1 MKTLRYFILT
11 LAIIVC
17 GSVFAQKSQQELKQL
32 MQQRNEYYF
41 TFNLNGNDD
50 LNAIA
55 HTISVDRVDG
65 TLVTAYANN
74 KEFAHFQKLGYEV
87 TLQTPPSLLEE
98 VAMWDGS
105 NRAEYDWDSY
115 PTYSAYENMM
125 FQFATDHP
133 DKCEIITLGTLPSG
147 RKIMIAHLNDGPRDN
162 KPKFLYT
169 STIHGDE
176 TTGWIMMLRLIDYLL
191 ENPDEPEVQTVMNNI
206 DLYIGPNTNPDGTY
220 HGGNNNVNGATRYNA
235 NGVDMNRNYADPHGS
250 AHPDGNPYATET
262 EWFMQFAE
270 ENAFVMGAN
279 YHGGAEVMN
288 DPWDNP
294 STLHADDAWYQL
306 ISHEYADLTHEV
318 NWNYMTDYNNG
329 ITNGAQWYM
338 IGGGRQDYMNGY
350 AQCRELTIE
359 CSNSKMPNGNQL
371 PNFWNYN
378 KNSIFAFMTQCIYGI
393 HGTVTDAANG
403 QPLNATITIANHDD
417 TYSVV
422 ESHLPAGDYHRPIK
436 AGTYDVT
443 YACNGYY
450 PQTFTI
456 TISDYETVIQD
467 VQLEAGEGLIPDFNA
482 NTTDVALGGS
492 VNFSDNTWGANLVS
506 WEWTFE
512 GGEPATSN
520 VQNPS
525 GITYNEI
532 GNYDVTLTVTNGD
545 GQTET
550 ITKHNYI
557 HVSEMYNM
565 QNGTVTTC
573 NALFYDDGGP
583 NGNYHDRKDYT
594 MTFLPNTPGGMLEAI
609 FEEFALENNYD
620 FLYIYDG
627 SSTNAQQIGE
637 YTGSNS
643 PDIVT
648 ATNSEGALTFYF
660 TSDYG
665 VNEPGW
671 KAIVRCVGDYDPI
684 ALEVS
689 ADPMVIYLGESSQ
702 LSVIAT
708 GGNGNY
714 TYSWEP
720 AEPGNIGTISNPT
733 IANPIVTPWV
743 VPESTYKIT
752 VTDTEGN
759 MASDDITITVR
770 PMSLSEDCYAPFV
783 YPNPNSGNFTIHVIG
798 EVNYQLFNSVGQ
810 LVLSG
815 NFTDETQI
823 KADGLNQGVY
833 FLQLI
838 GERGTRVEKIVIE
851 K

>member
-1 MKTLRYFILT
+1 MKVLRYFILS
-11 LAIIVC
+11 LAVIVC
-17 GSVFAQKSQQELKQL
+17 GNIFAQKNQQELNQL

-50 LNAIA
+50 LNVIA

-65 TLVTAYANN
+65 SLVTAYANN
-74 KEFAHFQKLGYEV
+74 KEFARFQQLGYEV
-87 TLQTPPSLLEE
+87 TLQTPPSLMET

-115 PTYSAYENMM
+115 PTYSAYEDMM
-125 FQFATDHP
+125 FQFAIDHP
-133 DKCEIITLGTLPSG
+133 ENCEIIELGTLPSN
-147 RKIMIAHLNDGPRDN
+147 RKLLIAHLKNGSSEG

-191 ENPDEPEVQTVMNNI
+191 ENPDEPEVQTIMDNI

-220 HGGNNNVNGATRYNA
+220 HGGNNTVNGATRENA
-235 NGVDMNRNYADPHGS
+235 NGVDMNRNYADPHGGP
-250 AHPDGNPYATET
+250 HPDGYEYQTET
-262 EWFMQFAE
+262 QWFMQFAE

-288 DPWDNP
+288 YPWDNTY
-294 STLHADDAWYQL
+294 TLHADDAWYQL

-318 NWNYMTDYNNG
+318 SPNYMNQYNNG
-329 ITNGAQWYM
+329 IINGAQWYM

-359 CSNSKMPNGNQL
+359 CSNTKLPNPSQL
-371 PNFWNYN
+371 PNFWNIN
-378 KNSIFAFMTQCIYGI
+378 KNSIFAYMTQCIYGI

-403 QPLNATITIANHDD
+403 QPLNATVTITNHDD
-417 TYSVV
+417 SFSVV

-436 AGTYDVT
+436 GGTYDVT

-456 TISDYETVIQD
+456 TIADYETVIQD

-482 NTTDVALGGS
+482 NMTDVALGGS

-520 VQNPS
+520 VQNPT
-525 GITYNEI
+525 GITYNAI
-532 GNYDVTLTVTNGD
+532 GHYDVTLTVTNAD

-550 ITKHNYI
+550 ITKHNFI

-565 QNGTVTTC
+565 QNCTITTC

-583 NGNYHDRKDYT
+583 NGNYHDRKEYT
-594 MTFLPNTPGGMLEAI
+594 MTFMPATTGGILEAI
-609 FEEFALENNYD
+609 FEEFTLESNYD

-627 SSTNAQQIGE
+627 TSTSAPSLGTF
-637 YTGSNS
+637 TGYNG
-643 PDIVT
+643 PGTVT
-648 ATNSEGALTFYF
+648 ATNDEGALTFRF
-660 TSDYG
+660 SSDYG

-671 KAIVRCVGDYDPI
+671 KATVHCVGTYAPI
-684 ALEVS
+684 ELEIS
-689 ADPMVIYLGESSQ
+689 ADPEAVEEGEPCQ
-702 LSVIAT
+702 LNVVAT
-708 GGNGNY
+708 GGTGVY
-714 TYSWEP
+714 TYLWEP
-720 AEPGNIGTISNPT
+720 ADAINEGTIDDPT
-733 IANPIVTPWV
+733 SANPIVRPMGT
-743 VPESTYKIT
+743 PESTYKVT
-752 VTDTEGN
+752 VTDSEGN
-759 MASDDITITVR
+759 TASDDITIQVS
-770 PMSLSEDCYAPFV
+770 PVSVHENDFASHI
-783 YPNPNSGNFTIHVIG
+783 YPNPNNGIFTINVTG
-798 EVNYQLFNSVGQ
+798 EFNYQLFNGLGQ
-810 LVLSG
+810 VILSG
-815 NFTDETQI
+815 VGNDNTLVNAQ
-823 KADGLNQGVY
+823 GLPQGIY
-833 FLQLI
+833 FLRLDCEN
-838 GERGTRVEKIVIE
+838 GSMIE
-851 K
+851 KLIIE

>member
-1 MKTLRYFILT
+1 MKVLRYFILS
-11 LAIIVC
+11 LAVIVC
-17 GSVFAQKSQQELKQL
+17 GNIFAQKNQQELNQL

-50 LNAIA
+50 LNVIA

-65 TLVTAYANN
+65 SLVTAYANN
-74 KEFAHFQKLGYEV
+74 KEFARFQQLGYEV
-87 TLQTPPSLLEE
+87 TLQTPPSLVEE
-98 VAMWDGS
+98 VTMWDGS

-115 PTYSAYENMM
+115 PTYSAYEDMM

-133 DKCEIITLGTLPSG
+133 ENCEIIELGTLPSN
-147 RKIMIAHLNDGPRDN
+147 RKILIAHLKNGSSEG

-191 ENPDEPEVQTVMNNI
+191 ENPDEPEVQTIMDNI

-220 HGGNNNVNGATRYNA
+220 HGGNNTVNGATRENA
-235 NGVDMNRNYADPHGS
+235 NGVDMNRNYADPHGGP
-250 AHPDGNPYATET
+250 HPDGYEYQTET
-262 EWFMQFAE
+262 QWFMQFAE

-288 DPWDNP
+288 YPWDNTY
-294 STLHADDAWYQL
+294 TLHADDAWYQL

-318 NWNYMTDYNNG
+318 SPNYMNQYNNG
-329 ITNGAQWYM
+329 IINGAQWYM

-359 CSNSKMPNGNQL
+359 CSNTKLPNPSQL
-371 PNFWNYN
+371 PNFWNIN
-378 KNSIFAFMTQCIYGI
+378 KNSIFAYMTQCIYGI

-403 QPLNATITIANHDD
+403 QPLNATVTITNHDD
-417 TYSVV
+417 SFSVV

-436 AGTYDVT
+436 GGIYDVT

-456 TISDYETVIQD
+456 TIADYETVIQD

-482 NTTDVALGGS
+482 NMTDVALGGS

-520 VQNPS
+520 EQNPS

-532 GNYDVTLTVTNGD
+532 GHYDVTLTVTNAE

-550 ITKHNYI
+550 VTKHNYI

-583 NGNYHDRKDYT
+583 NGNYHDRKEYT
-594 MTFLPNTPGGMLEAI
+594 MTFMPATTGGILEAI
-609 FEEFALENNYD
+609 FEEFTLESNYD

-627 SSTNAQQIGE
+627 TSTSAPSLGTF
-637 YTGSNS
+637 TGNNG
-643 PDIVT
+643 PGTVT
-648 ATNSEGALTFYF
+648 ATNDEGALTFRF
-660 TSDYG
+660 SSDYG

-671 KAIVRCVGDYDPI
+671 KATVHCVGTYAPI
-684 ALEVS
+684 ELEIS
-689 ADPMVIYLGESSQ
+689 ADPEAVEEGEPCQ
-702 LSVIAT
+702 LIVVAT
-708 GGNGNY
+708 GGTGVY
-714 TYSWEP
+714 TYLWEP
-720 AEPGNIGTISNPT
+720 ADAINEGTIDDPT
-733 IANPIVTPWV
+733 SANPIVRPMGT
-743 VPESTYKIT
+743 PESTYKVT
-752 VTDTEGN
+752 VTDSEGN
-759 MASDDITITVR
+759 TASDDITIQVS
-770 PMSLSEDCYAPFV
+770 PVSVHENDFASHI
-783 YPNPNSGNFTIHVIG
+783 YPNPNNGIFTINVTG
-798 EVNYQLFNSVGQ
+798 EFNYQLFNGLGQ
-810 LVLSG
+810 VILSG
-815 NFTDETQI
+815 VGNDNTLVNAQ
-823 KADGLNQGVY
+823 GLPQGIY
-833 FLQLI
+833 FLRLDCES
-838 GERGTRVEKIVIE
+838 GSMIE
-851 K
+851 KLIIE

>member
-1 MKTLRYFILT
+1 MKVLRYFILS
-11 LAIIVC
+11 LAVIVC
-17 GSVFAQKSQQELKQL
+17 GNIFAQKNQQELNQL

-50 LNAIA
+50 LNVIA

-65 TLVTAYANN
+65 SLVTAYANN
-74 KEFAHFQKLGYEV
+74 KEFARFQQLGYEV
-87 TLQTPPSLLEE
+87 TLQTPPSLVEE

-105 NRAEYDWDSY
+105 NRAAYDWDSY
-115 PTYSAYENMM
+115 PTYQAYEDMM

-133 DKCEIITLGTLPSG
+133 ENCEIIELGTLPSN
-147 RKIMIAHLNDGPRDN
+147 RKILIAHLKNGSSEG

-191 ENPDEPEVQTVMNNI
+191 ENPDEPEVQTIMDNI

-220 HGGNNNVNGATRYNA
+220 HGGNNTVNGATRENA
-235 NGVDMNRNYADPHGS
+235 NGVDMNRNYADPHGGP
-250 AHPDGNPYATET
+250 HPDGYEYQTET
-262 EWFMQFAE
+262 QWFMQFAE

-288 DPWDNP
+288 YPWDNTY
-294 STLHADDAWYQL
+294 TLHADDAWYQL

-318 NWNYMTDYNNG
+318 SPNYMNQYNNG
-329 ITNGAQWYM
+329 IINGAQWYM

-359 CSNSKMPNGNQL
+359 CSNTKLPNPSQL
-371 PNFWNYN
+371 PNFWNIN
-378 KNSIFAFMTQCIYGI
+378 KNSIFAYMTQCIYGI

-403 QPLNATITIANHDD
+403 QPLNATVTITNHDD
-417 TYSVV
+417 SFSVV

-436 AGTYDVT
+436 GGTYDVT

-456 TISDYETVIQD
+456 TVDDYETIIQD

-482 NTTDVALGGS
+482 NMTDVALGGS

-525 GITYNEI
+525 DITYNEI
-532 GNYDVTLTVTNGD
+532 GNYDVTLTVTNAE

-550 ITKHNYI
+550 ITKHNFI

-565 QNGTVTTC
+565 QNGTITTC

-583 NGNYHDRKDYT
+583 NGNYHDRKEYT
-594 MTFLPNTPGGMLEAI
+594 MTFMPATTGGILEAI
-609 FEEFALENNYD
+609 FEEFTLESNYD

-627 SSTNAQQIGE
+627 TSTSAPSLGTF
-637 YTGSNS
+637 TGNNG
-643 PDIVT
+643 PGTVT
-648 ATNSEGALTFYF
+648 ATNDEGALTFRF
-660 TSDYG
+660 SSDYG

-671 KAIVRCVGDYDPI
+671 KATVHCVGTYAPI
-684 ALEVS
+684 ELEIS
-689 ADPMVIYLGESSQ
+689 ADPEAVEEGEPCQ
-702 LSVIAT
+702 LNVVAT
-708 GGNGNY
+708 GGTGVY
-714 TYSWEP
+714 TYLWEP
-720 AEPGNIGTISNPT
+720 ADAINEGTIDDPT
-733 IANPIVTPWV
+733 SANPIVRPMGT
-743 VPESTYKIT
+743 PESTYKVT
-752 VTDTEGN
+752 VTDSEGN
-759 MASDDITITVR
+759 TASDDITIQVS
-770 PMSLSEDCYAPFV
+770 PVSVHENDFASHI
-783 YPNPNSGNFTIHVIG
+783 YPNPNNGIFTINVTG
-798 EVNYQLFNSVGQ
+798 EFNYQLFNGLGQ
-810 LVLSG
+810 VILSG
-815 NFTDETQI
+815 VGNDNTLVNAQ
-823 KADGLNQGVY
+823 GLPQGIY
-833 FLQLI
+833 FLRLDCES
-838 GERGTRVEKIVIE
+838 GSMIE
-851 K
+851 KLIIE

>member
-1 MKTLRYFILT
+1 MKVLRYFIIL
-11 LAIIVC
+11 LATVVC
-17 GSVFAQKSQQELKQL
+17 GNIYAQKSQQELKQL

-65 TLVTAYANN
+65 NVVTAYANN
-74 KEFAHFQKLGYEV
+74 QEFAKFQKFGYNV
-87 TLQTPPSLLEE
+87 TLQTPPSMIEE

-115 PTYSAYENMM
+115 PTYPAYENMM
-125 FQFATDHP
+125 FQFASDHP

-147 RKIMIAHLNDGPRDN
+147 RKIMIAHLNNGSGES

-191 ENPDEPEVQTVMNNI
+191 ENPDEPEVQTVMDNI

-250 AHPDGNPYATET
+250 AHPDGNPYASET

-270 ENAFVMGAN
+270 DNTFVMGAN

-288 DPWDNP
+288 YPWDNTY
-294 STLHADDAWYQL
+294 TLHADDAWYQF

-318 NWNYMTDYNNG
+318 NSNYMTDYNNG

-359 CSNSKMPNGNQL
+359 CSNTKLPNGNQL

-378 KNSIFAFMTQCIYGI
+378 KNSIFSFMNQCIYGI
-393 HGTVTDAANG
+393 HGTVTDRITG
-403 QPLNATITIANHDD
+403 QPLNATVTIFNHDD

-436 AGTYDVT
+436 GGTYDVT
-443 YACNGYY
+443 YSCSGYY

-456 TISDYETVIQD
+456 TVSDYETVIQD
-467 VQLEAGEGLIPDFNA
+467 VQLEAGEGIIPDFNA
-482 NTTDVALGGS
+482 NTTVVALGGT
-492 VNFSDNTWGANLVS
+492 VNFTDNTWGYNLVS
-506 WEWTFE
+506 WEWTFD

-520 VQNPS
+520 AQNPS
-525 GITYNEI
+525 GITYHEI
-532 GNYDVTLTVTNGD
+532 GDYDVTLTVTNAE
-545 GQTET
+545 GQTESV
-550 ITKHNYI
+550 TKHNYI

-565 QNGTVTTC
+565 QNGTITTC
-573 NALFYDDGGP
+573 NSLFYDDGGP
-583 NGNYHDRKDYT
+583 SGNYSDRKEYT
-594 MTFLPNTPGGMLEAI
+594 MTFMPATPGCMLEAV
-609 FEEFALENNYD
+609 FQEFALETDYD
-620 FLYIYDG
+620 FLHIYDG
-627 SSTNAQQIGE
+627 TSTSAPSLGKF
-637 YTGSNS
+637 TGIDS
-643 PDIVT
+643 PGTVT

-660 TSDYG
+660 TSDYA

-671 KAIVRCVGDYDPI
+671 KALMHCIGDTWLP
-684 ALEVS
+684 E
-689 ADPMVIYLGESSQ
+689 ES
-702 LSVIAT
+702 
-708 GGNGNY
+708 N
-714 TYSWEP
+714 
-720 AEPGNIGTISNPT
+720 
-733 IANPIVTPWV
+733 
-743 VPESTYKIT
+743 VP
-752 VTDTEGN
+752 
-759 MASDDITITVR
+759 
-770 PMSLSEDCYAPFV
+770 CV
-783 YPNPNSGNFTIHVIG
+783 YPNPNNGNFTIHVDG
-798 EVNYQLFNSVGQ
+798 EVNYQIFNSVGQ
-810 LVLSG
+810 LVMSG

-823 KADGLNQGVY
+823 KTEGLNKGVY
-833 FLQLI
+833 FLQLTD
-838 GERGTRVEKIVIE
+838 GQGTKVEKIVIE
-851 K
+851 